1 MPRQES
7 SRLKLSHGWLR
18 GEDWWGDPVSRNF
31 VLIDMLLNPVI
42 VSMSE
47 GAPPQTGTKV
57 GDMYIV
63 AKGAFGDWATHDG
76 ALAVLSPKGWV
87 FAMPTEGVR
96 ARLKNPEGWI
106 WFNGTD
112 WVGEDQTTGAEPVP
126 LGSRYDVAVSVSF
139 EPEPE
144 EYLVLLAVPEAMT
157 LPAGAPES
165 TARGLVPPIGLV
177 RYPIYRNDSIV
188 GRVTFSPSNVKGTV
202 DVTQNVVYAAGD
214 LFAIRVPDNPP
225 AGFENYAMTIRM
237 LLNRNGGT
245 T

>member
-7 SRLKLSHGWLR
+7 SRLKLSYGWLR
-18 GEDWWGDPVSRNF
+18 GEDWWGDPVSANF
-31 VLIDMLLNPVI
+31 VKIDMLLNPVI
-42 VSMSE
+42 ISMSE
-47 GAPPQTGTKV
+47 GAPPQTGNKV

-63 AKGAFGDWATHDG
+63 ATGAYGDWATHDG
-76 ALAVLSPKGWV
+76 ALAVLSPKGWI

-106 WFNGTD
+106 WFNGTE
-112 WVGEDQTTGAEPVP
+112 WIGEDKNSGAEPVP

-144 EYLVLLAVPEAMT
+144 EYLALVAIPEAMT

-165 TARGLVPPIGLV
+165 TARAVVPPVGLV
-177 RYPIYRNDSIV
+177 RFEIYRNAAIV
-188 GRVTFSPSNVKGTV
+188 GRITFTPSNVKGTV

-225 AGFENYAMTIRM
+225 AGFENYAATIRM
-237 LLNRNGGT
+237 LLNRNGAST
-245 T
+245 